1 MRRRFFSKIIN
12 KASSI
17 PSTIDINNYMT
28 IEAMEDGVVV
38 QFPSELN
45 YSVDAA
51 INWST
56 LAANTPVT
64 INSGQTI
71 SFKAN
76 LTPVADTG
84 SGTFT
89 ITGGACRLLGNCMSL
104 LFGDN
109 AATSV
114 DLSAHNSAFMELFL
128 NCTTIVSVAENF
140 LPATTLSSRCYQ
152 SIFSGCT
159 SLTDMPILSAETLIS
174 YCYKFMFLG
183 CSSLTTAKSI
193 GATTMGSQCCESMFQ
208 NCKSLVTAPTLN
220 SVTSTADYSYY
231 RMFLGC
237 TKLTSAPK
245 VTAITLGTYA
255 CAEMFKNCTSLVTA
269 PSISAT
275 TVGTYSCY
283 YMFQGCTKLT
293 TPPSTLPANKLA
305 SRCYARMFYNC
316 TAMTKAPTLPATTL
330 DTYCYEYMFYNCK
343 KLAKAP
349 TLPATTLT
357 NYCYRYMF
365 YNCAALTAI
374 PTLPATTMTSNCY
387 RQMFRGCTSLTTVS
401 FPNTKITGATYCHCE
416 MFYDCTN
423 LVSVTCPNI
432 ATLPTYG
439 FQKMF
444 YGCTKLNNIKMLS
457 TNISATKCLD
467 NWVSGVASTG
477 KFVKYASMTNL
488 PTGVSGIP
496 SGWTVKNLIESY
508 WITLGG
514 KKTFYAEEGMTWEE
528 WVNSKYNIF
537 GLSFVDGQLTEDRL
551 SKLIDD
557 NGEINENTVIKENY
571 TYNIGPFEFEW

>member
-12 KASSI
+12 KVPSTPST

-28 IEAMEDGVVV
+28 IEAMEDGVVI

-51 INWST
+51 SNWST

-76 LTPVADTG
+76 LTPVTDTG

-109 AATSV
+109 AATSA

-128 NCTTIVSVAENF
+128 NCTTIISVAENF

-159 SLTDMPILSAETLIS
+159 SLTDMPILSAETLPA
-174 YCYKFMFLG
+174 YCYKYMFLG
-183 CSSLTTAKSI
+183 CSSLVTAKAI
-193 GATTMGSQCCESMFQ
+193 GAVTMGSQCCESMFQ
-208 NCKSLVTAPTLN
+208 NCTSLVTAPTLN

-237 TKLTSAPK
+237 TKLTRAPK
-245 VTAITLGTYA
+245 ITAKTLGTYA
-255 CAEMFKNCTSLVTA
+255 CSEMFKNCTRLVTA
-269 PSISAT
+269 PSIAAT

-283 YMFQGCTKLT
+283 YMFQGCSKLK
-293 TPPSTLPANKLA
+293 TPPSRLPATTLA

-316 TAMTKAPTLPATTL
+316 TVMTTAPTLPATTL
-330 DTYCYEYMFYNCK
+330 GTYCYEYMFYNCK
-343 KLAKAP
+343 KLATAP
-349 TLPATTLT
+349 TLPATTLA

-365 YNCAALTAI
+365 YNCAALTTI
-374 PTLPATTMTSNCY
+374 PNLPATTMKSNCY

-401 FPNTKITGATYCHCE
+401 FPDTEITGATYCHCE
-416 MFYDCTN
+416 MFYGCTN
-423 LVSVTCPNI
+423 LVSVKCPNI
-432 ATLPTYG
+432 VTLPTYG

-444 YGCTKLNNIKMLS
+444 YGCTKLNRITMLALD
-457 TNISATKCLD
+457 ISATNCLD
-467 NWVSGVASTG
+467 NWVYNVASTG
-477 KFVKYASMTNL
+477 ILLKDPAMTTL
-488 PTGVSGIP
+488 PTGVSGVP
-496 SGWTVKNLIESY
+496 SGWSTENYVVFYLRGEPY
-508 WITLGG
+508 
-514 KKTFYAEEGMTWEE
+514 KTTCLAKEGMTWGE
-528 WVNSKYNIF
+528 WLNSEYNNNNYKISSTPIETY
-537 GLSFVDGQLTEDRL
+537 GYIYDPQGALDESTPIISG
-551 SKLIDD
+551 
-557 NGEINENTVIKENY
+557 Y
-571 TYNIGPFEFEW
+571 TYNVGDV